1 LFGYVLATTIIAVL
15 RWVSDMNPSASS
27 EVAPGKACGTCMMC
41 CKLPRIEELDKPADR
56 WCRHAV
62 MGKGC
67 GIYPDRPPACRSF
80 HCQWIRDPRLGPE
93 WKPEK
98 AKFILY
104 PDLAEKEAFNVAV
117 DPAYPDAWTRPPY
130 FAAIK
135 NWVQE
140 GAELGRYVIVRIGSR
155 RIGVLP
161 DRILELGH
169 AEGAILLER
178 VRGPTGRTI
187 ELRIL
192 PPSPPAP
199 AALPA

>member
-1 LFGYVLATTIIAVL
+1 
-15 RWVSDMNPSASS
+15 MNPAASP

-41 CKLPRIEELDKPADR
+41 CKLPLIKELDKPADR

-62 MGKGC
+62 IGKGC
-67 GIYPDRPPACRSF
+67 GIYTDRPPVCQSF
-80 HCQWIRDPRLGPE
+80 HCQWIRDAQLGPE

-104 PDLAEKEAFNVAV
+104 PDQERKEVFNVAV
-117 DPAYPDAWTRPPY
+117 DPAYPDAWTKPPF

-140 GAELGRYVIVRIGSR
+140 GAELGRYVMVRMGSR
-155 RIGVLP
+155 WTAVLP

-169 AEGAILLER
+169 VEGAFVLER
-178 VRGPTGRTI
+178 GRGPTGRTI
-187 ELRIL
+187 ELRIKL
-192 PPSPPAP
+192 PSPEAP
-199 AALPA
+199 AAAPANPDS